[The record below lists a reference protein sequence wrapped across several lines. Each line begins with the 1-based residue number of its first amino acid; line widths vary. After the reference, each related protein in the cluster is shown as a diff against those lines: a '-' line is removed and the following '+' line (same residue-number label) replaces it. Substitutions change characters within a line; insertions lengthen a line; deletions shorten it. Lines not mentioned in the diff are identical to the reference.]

1 MKKHFFL
8 VVVLLFILTV
18 GWYYLPINIRDK
30 AAAFLGLALRRDSG
44 EIKRFVA
51 DVALPQEPEKR
62 RKVLLEELKKN
73 VTEIKRRSATALK
86 TSKEK
91 DESYPDNSPDIPS
104 SGKTYPTDAST
115 KELITTSEQII
126 EELEKTISD
135 QSLGRK
141 LTSKILDTIFPSRE
155 ESCKLPK

>member
-8 VVVLLFILTV
+8 LAVLLFILTV

-30 AAAFLGLALRRDSG
+30 AAAFLGIALRRDSG

-51 DVALPQEPEKR
+51 DVTPPQEPEKR
-62 RKVLLEELKKN
+62 RKVLFEELKKN
-73 VTEIKRRSATALK
+73 VTEIKRRSATGVK
-86 TSKEK
+86 TPKEK
-91 DESYPDNSPDIPS
+91 DESYPNGSPDIPNS
-104 SGKTYPTDAST
+104 SKAYPTDEST
-115 KELITTSEQII
+115 QELITTSEQII

-141 LTSKILDTIFPSRE
+141 LTSRILDVIFPSQE
-155 ESCKLPK
+155 ESCKL